1 MRYESKILE
10 IISSSHAHM
19 TAEQVFF
26 TLKQEYPGVVLATV
40 YNNLNSLCQQG
51 KIRKISVEG
60 CSDRYDRNTRHDHL
74 VCRRCGSLADIHL
87 EDITAQLEQQT
98 GFAIDGYDLKIQY
111 LCPRCRAAQD
121 SGQGRAES
129 VQKSSDL

>member
-1 MRYESKILE
+1 MRYESKTLE

-60 CSDRYDRNTRHDHL
+60 CPDRFDKNTRHDHL
-74 VCRRCGSLADIHL
+74 VCRRCGRLSDIYL
-87 EDITAQLEQQT
+87 SDFTQELEQQM
-98 GFAIDGYDLKIQY
+98 GFAIEGYDLKIQY
-111 LCPRCRAAQD
+111 LCPQCRAEQENPTALCECD
-121 SGQGRAES
+121 HS
-129 VQKSSDL
+129 